1 MSKACLGSGSG
12 EMPRPLIFTQREVP
26 QKQAPGSGSSL
37 LTANYVHALASVP
50 HPLTKGKRLHTP
62 TCSTWK

>member
-1 MSKACLGSGSG
+1 MSKACLRTPEW
-12 EMPRPLIFTQREVP
+12 EMPHPFIFTHRSVT
-26 QKQAPGSGSSL
+26 KQAPSSSL
-37 LTANYVHALASVP
+37 LTVNYVHALASVP